1 MPHQKMS
8 VPIWT
13 HKIVKKNGKKF
24 VHLPLPDNTEII
36 VEFEST
42 ESSVLQGEITKEE
55 YDILHGVIISFVEE
69 LKAAQYK
76 ARATAKGIVHA
87 KFSYAF

>member
-1 MPHQKMS
+1 MSHQKMS

-13 HKIVKKNGKKF
+13 HKIVKKGEKKF
-24 VHLPLPDNTEII
+24 VHLPLPDNTEMV
-36 VEFEST
+36 VEFES
-42 ESSVLQGEITKEE
+42 Q
-55 YDILHGVIISFVEE
+55 EE